1 MIKIKYMGSKS
12 RISKYIVPIIQKYI
26 DENNITEYYEPFV
39 GGCNVIDKIKCP
51 IRIGNDSNKYLIAFW
66 QEMQNG
72 LDLKSIQMDIDTY
85 KDIRSNK
92 DNYPDYMV
100 AIAGILASYNAKW
113 FGGYAKTH
121 TVKSPSDRRAYI
133 RNYYRE
139 SIDNV
144 VVQMPNLQ
152 DVQFVCGDYKSINP
166 HNAVVYCDPPYAN
179 TTGYKD
185 SIDYDEY
192 WNWVRNLSKDNI
204 VLCSEYNAPSDFE
217 CIWEGR
223 ITTTLDNASRS
234 KATEKL
240 FRKV

>member
-1 MIKIKYMGSKS
+1 MKI
-12 RISKYIVPIIQKYI
+12 ILL
-26 DENNITEYYEPFV
+26 NIMNPLW
-39 GGCNVIDKIKCP
+39 GANVIDKIKCKT
-51 IRIGNDSNKYLIAFW
+51 RIGNDSNKYLIAFW

-85 KDIRSNK
+85 KNIRINK
-92 DNYPDYMV
+92 DSYPDYIV

-121 TVKSPSDRRAYI
+121 TVKCPSDRRAYI

-139 SIDNV
+139 SVDNV
-144 VVQMPNLQ
+144 IAQMPNLQ
-152 DVQFVCGDYKSINP
+152 EVQFICGDYRSITP

-179 TTGYKD
+179 TIGYKD

-192 WNWVRNLSKDNI
+192 WNWVRELSKDNI
-204 VLCSEYNAPSDFE
+204 VLCSEYNAPPDFE
-217 CIWEGR
+217 CIWEGQV
-223 ITTTLDNASRS
+223 TTTLDNASRA

-240 FRKV
+240 FTYSHGKYAEYIRIII